1 MPSPSVKQRLV
12 KWLAD
17 QLPTVRR
24 TIYNV
29 RQMRTEAAPDL
40 DVDRV
45 HAIIEDAQAGNIDD
59 LLRLY
64 RDMVMA
70 GSHLQGRF
78 TERKEAVLGDT
89 VSIQPATKTNVDDK
103 AAAIV
108 IQDLVDNCRDWRRAT
123 THLLDSVLWPVS
135 LLEKTYKVSDRL
147 LSPKDLP
154 PIRLQYELSALT
166 VVPYELLVH
175 IWGKLQIRDT
185 DEFGNPLGTYQD
197 PDPGRYIVGRCH
209 LLAAI
214 PDNWGG
220 PMRSIIFWWLLG
232 HMGRDWWVRYLD
244 KYGMPFLVGKYDQ
257 GDDASRSILE
267 RAFSYASKIGGL
279 VISKETEVALEQAA
293 AGQSGDA
300 FDKFVEQCNKEISNL
315 VLGQSLSSNARSTG
329 LGSGVAALQGE
340 VRQDKRKSDA
350 AGLAETLRYQ
360 LFDPYLRINGLKGTA
375 PKLVFGSDSVNE
387 SEATGKILTSLSQAG
402 LEPTDDALPVI
413 GEKIG
418 FTVQR
423 STAPVMPPPGV
434 FGGPSDRF
442 GIHSVTRIAPRLRSA
457 EQANAAI
464 VRDGAAK
471 LAQALRKSHAPIVQL
486 VATSKSPQDAIDR
499 VKAYCA
505 SLDPLEAAEITESTL
520 RAMAANG
527 SVIHAA

>member
-1 MPSPSVKQRLV
+1 MQNPNVKQRLL
-12 KWLAD
+12 KWLTD
-17 QLPTVRR
+17 QLPTARR

-40 DVDRV
+40 DVDRI

-64 RDMVMA
+64 RDMVLA

-89 VSIQPATKTNVDDK
+89 ISIQPANKTSVDDRI
-103 AAAIV
+103 AAAAV
-108 IQDLVDNCRDWRRAT
+108 QDMVENCRDWRRAT

-135 LLEKTYKVSDRL
+135 LLEKTYKVSDRVL
-147 LSPKDLP
+147 TPTDLP
-154 PIRLQYELSALT
+154 PIRLQYELSTLT

-175 IWGKLQIRDT
+175 IWGRLQIRDT

-209 LLAAI
+209 LLTSV

-232 HMGRDWWVRYLD
+232 HMGRDWWARYLD
-244 KYGMPFLVGKYDQ
+244 KYGMPFLVGKYDEA
-257 GDDASRSILE
+257 DDASKSILE

-279 VISKETEVALEQAA
+279 VISKDTDVALQQAA
-293 AGQSGDA
+293 AGQGGEA
-300 FDKFVEQCNKEISNL
+300 FDKFLEACNKEISNL

-329 LGSGVAALQGE
+329 MGSGIAALQGE

-360 LFDPYLRINGLKGTA
+360 LFESFLRINGFRGTP
-375 PKLVFGSDSVNE
+375 PKLTFGSDSVNE
-387 SEATGKILTSLSQAG
+387 SEATGTILTSLSQAG
-402 LEPTDDALPVI
+402 LEPTDDALPI
-413 GEKIG
+413 ISEKVG
-418 FTVQR
+418 FQVQR
-423 STAPVMPPPGV
+423 QAAPVAPSPGE
-434 FGGPSDRF
+434 FGRPAF
-442 GIHSVTRIAPRLRSA
+442 GVHSVTRINPRQIGA

-505 SLDPLEAAEITESTL
+505 NLDPLEASEITASAL
-520 RAMAANG
+520 QAMAANG